1 MQGGGSTSV
10 MPVRGMRHRG
20 DSRKTGLNVALNTRI
35 PHWENRKTAQ
45 TEGDNRK
52 TVGLS
57 PLIWERKTTQTE
69 ATYSCDQKGYLN
81 FSKGLLLHDR
91 YEVIQ
96 QIGKGTFSRVM
107 ACKDLVDRR
116 LVAVKC
122 VRNIEKYQHAARVE
136 MKILNK
142 IKRAD
147 PNDASGCAQVID
159 HFEYFG
165 HPCFV
170 FKLYGRNLY
179 SFLTTNRYLPF
190 HPVHVKHFAYQILK
204 SVAFLHS
211 QRIIFTDLKPE
222 NIVFENERTVRKQLA
237 KTRATGDIW
246 IEIPT
251 CTNIKIIDFGS
262 ALFENMWHSHLIQ
275 TRHYR
280 APEVVLCMRWSFPVD
295 MWSVGC
301 IILEL
306 LYGRM
311 VFNTHDSI
319 DHLSQMETMIG
330 PMPDHFKC
338 RIPQS
343 RWEDY
348 FYVDGPKSGKLRLD
362 LAKRSPVHCKPLDS
376 YMTESEHCTHLLDV
390 LRRMLQWCPE
400 DRITAEEAL
409 KHPYFDGVEAL
420 VEATMKERASSSDG

>member
-1 MQGGGSTSV
+1 MG
-10 MPVRGMRHRG
+10 
-20 DSRKTGLNVALNTRI
+20 
-35 PHWENRKTAQ
+35 
-45 TEGDNRK
+45 
-52 TVGLS
+52 
-57 PLIWERKTTQTE
+57 
-69 ATYSCDQKGYLN
+69 
-81 FSKGLLLHDR
+81 
-91 YEVIQ
+91 
-96 QIGKGTFSRVM
+96 
-107 ACKDLVDRR
+107 
-116 LVAVKC
+116 
-122 VRNIEKYQHAARVE
+122 RVE
-136 MKILNK
+136 SKILHQ
-142 IKRAD
+142 IKKSDTAD
-147 PNDASGCAQVID
+147 SHGCAQVID
-159 HFEYFG
+159 SFDYNG

-179 SFLTTNRYLPF
+179 SFLTSNRYLPF
-190 HPVHVKHFAYQILK
+190 HPLHVKHFAWQILK
-204 SVAFLHS
+204 SVAYLHS

-237 KTRATGDIW
+237 KDIW

-251 CTNIKIIDFGS
+251 CTSIKIIDFGS

-295 MWSVGC
+295 IWSVGC

-330 PMPDHFKC
+330 PMPERFKG

-348 FYVDGPKSGKLRLD
+348 FHIDGPESGKLRLD
-362 LAKRSPVHCKPLDS
+362 LAKRSPAHRKPLKQ
-376 YMTESEHCTHLLDV
+376 YITQSEHCTGLEDLLE
-390 LRRMLQWCPE
+390 RMLRWCPE
-400 DRITAEEAL
+400 ARITAEEAL
-409 KHPYFDGVEAL
+409 KHPYFEGVGDIMEKQEQRRL
-420 VEATMKERASSSDG
+420 ATKHSPRSSLTSDG

>member
-1 MQGGGSTSV
+1 
-10 MPVRGMRHRG
+10 
-20 DSRKTGLNVALNTRI
+20 
-35 PHWENRKTAQ
+35 
-45 TEGDNRK
+45 
-52 TVGLS
+52 
-57 PLIWERKTTQTE
+57 
-69 ATYSCDQKGYLN
+69 
-81 FSKGLLLHDR
+81 
-91 YEVIQ
+91 
-96 QIGKGTFSRVM
+96 M

-122 VRNIEKYQHAARVE
+122 VRNVEKYQHAARVE
-136 MKILNK
+136 AKILKK

-147 PNDASGCAQVID
+147 PSDAHGCAQVID
-159 HFEYFG
+159 NFLYSG

-190 HPVHVKHFAYQILK
+190 HPVHVKHFAWQILK

-237 KTRATGDIW
+237 KDIW

-295 MWSVGC
+295 IWSVGC

-330 PMPDHFKC
+330 TMPDHFKC

-348 FYVDGPKSGKLRLD
+348 FHVDGPESGKLRLD
-362 LAKRSPVHCKPLDS
+362 LAKRSPVHCKPLQQ
-376 YMTESEHCTHLLDV
+376 YMTESEHCTGLQDL
-390 LRRMLQWCPE
+390 LRRMLRWCPE

-409 KHPYFDGVEAL
+409 KHPYFDGVETL
-420 VEATMKERASSSDG
+420 VETNKKDPRAAAAYSKLNWKGAAVHKVKPLGSGRSAHHTLSDG